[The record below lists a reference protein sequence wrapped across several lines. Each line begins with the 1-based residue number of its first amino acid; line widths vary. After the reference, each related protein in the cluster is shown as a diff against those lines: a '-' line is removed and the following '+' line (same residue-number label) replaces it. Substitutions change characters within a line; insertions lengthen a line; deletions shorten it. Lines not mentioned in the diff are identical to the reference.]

1 MAVRGEM
8 VALVRPGVSKFHAK
22 KTTVDGIVFDS
33 KREAARYQELKLME
47 RAGAIRDLK
56 RQVRYELIPAF
67 DVDGKHYRPTAYIA
81 DFVYTDAKTG
91 KEIVEDTKG
100 VRTGVYK
107 IKAKLFAYQYGVSIL
122 ET

>member
-1 MAVRGEM
+1 M
-8 VALVRPGVSKFHAK
+8 ALVRPGGSKFHAK

-47 RAGAIRDLK
+47 RAGAIHDLK

-67 DVDGKHYRPTAYIA
+67 DCDGKHYRPTAYIA

-91 KEIVEDTKG
+91 KEVVEDVKG
-100 VRTGVYK
+100 YRPDVYRL
-107 IKAKLFAYQYGVSIL
+107 KAKLFAARYGVSIL